1 MITNETTNKIP
12 TVAQWFETQRE
23 SVKNIEN
30 YKVIFSYLEIV
41 RKSYKELKGFLEAG
55 SISNNDFVG
64 LMKEFNIW
72 VFHDIQTGRLVVG
85 EINDNSFSEMLK
97 ETHDTK
103 YKADFEKLRVEV
115 YNRRI
120 HYKDFM
126 LIDTLN
132 FNFSKVT
139 LKANKEGNL
148 LEKNDEDVFQLL
160 QKKFLKAIDI
170 NEENIN
176 TQLNQYSSM
185 KMEIIDFFQDIV
197 TNTPSSTKMKLQ
209 AFFEDLLQM
218 NEFRKNP
225 VLSENFLQTVHL
237 HKAKDLKTIEIG
249 YSEHRQGGTS
259 HNVVGNSS
267 QSILSLLL
275 LEMNYPTEYPSV
287 IVSDVDETYNPE
299 REYPVGFQAEHK
311 LTDSFIYFLKEI
323 EGETG
328 KRVSEF
334 SSTEVGVVEQKI
346 NTYLKTMRHRVNK
359 FPYAQKHNHYQDRV
373 FVKFIKENATISK
386 EQG

>member
-148 LEKNDEDVFQLL
+148 LEKNDEEVFQLL

-185 KMEIIDFFQDIV
+185 KMEIIDFFQDII

-287 IVSDVDETYNPE
+287 IVSDIDETYNPE

>member
-1 MITNETTNKIP
+1 MITNTTNKIP
-12 TVAQWFETQRE
+12 TVTKWFETQRK

-30 YKVIFSYLEIV
+30 YKVIFSYLDIV
-41 RKSYKELKGFLEAG
+41 RPSYKELKGFLEAG

-72 VFHDIQTGRLVVG
+72 VFHDIQTGRLAVG
-85 EINDNSFSEMLK
+85 EINDSSFSEMLK
-97 ETHDTK
+97 ETHNTK
-103 YKADFEKLRVEV
+103 YKADFEKLRTEI

-139 LKANKEGNL
+139 LKANKEANL
-148 LEKNDEDVFQLL
+148 LERNNEEVFQLL

-249 YSEHRQGGTS
+249 YSEHGQGGTS

-287 IVSDVDETYNPE
+287 IVSDIDETYNPE

-311 LTDSFIYFLKEI
+311 LTNSFVHFLKEI
-323 EGETG
+323 EGESG
-328 KRVSEF
+328 KRISEF
-334 SSTEVGVVEQKI
+334 SSTELGVVEQKI
-346 NTYLKTMRHRVNK
+346 NTYLKTMKHRVNK
-359 FPYAQKHNHYQDRV
+359 FPHAQKHNHYQDRV
-373 FVKFIKENATISK
+373 FVKFIKEHATISK
-386 EQG
+386 E

>member
-267 QSILSLLL
+267 RSILSLLL

-287 IVSDVDETYNPE
+287 IVSDIDETYNLE

>member
-1 MITNETTNKIP
+1 LITNTTNTNKIP
-12 TVAQWFETQRE
+12 TVAKWFETQRE

-85 EINDNSFSEMLK
+85 EINDSSFSEMLK

-103 YKADFEKLRVEV
+103 YKADFEELNVEV

-126 LIDTLN
+126 LVDTTDFH
-132 FNFSKVT
+132 FNKGN
-139 LKANKEGNL
+139 LKANREAIL
-148 LEKNDEDVFQLL
+148 LDKSDEEVFQLL
-160 QKKFLKAIDI
+160 QKKFLKAIDK
-170 NEENIN
+170 NEEKVNI
-176 TQLNQYSSM
+176 QLDQYSSM
-185 KMEIIDFFQDIV
+185 KMDVIDFFQDIV
-197 TNTPSSTKMKLQ
+197 TNTPSSMKMKLQ

-225 VLSENFLQTVHL
+225 VLSENFLQTIHL
-237 HKAKDLKTIEIG
+237 HKAKDLETIEIG
-249 YSEHRQGGTS
+249 YSEYRQGGTS

-287 IVSDVDETYNPE
+287 IVSDIDETYNPE

-311 LTDSFIYFLKEI
+311 LTDSFVHFLKEI
-323 EGETG
+323 EGETN
-328 KRVSEF
+328 KRISEF
-334 SSTEVGVVEQKI
+334 SSTEIGAVEQKI
-346 NTYLKTMRHRVNK
+346 NSYLKTMRHKVNK
-359 FPYAQKHNHYQDRV
+359 FPHAQKHNHYQDRV
-373 FVKFIKENATISK
+373 FVKFIKEHATISK
-386 EQG
+386 E

>member
-1 MITNETTNKIP
+1 MITNTTNTNKIP
-12 TVAQWFETQRE
+12 TVAKWFETQRE

-85 EINDNSFSEMLK
+85 EINDSSFSEMLK

-103 YKADFEKLRVEV
+103 YKADFEELNVEV

-126 LIDTLN
+126 LVDTTDFH
-132 FNFSKVT
+132 FNKGN
-139 LKANKEGNL
+139 LKANREAIL
-148 LEKNDEDVFQLL
+148 LDKSDEEVFQLL
-160 QKKFLKAIDI
+160 QKKFLKAIDK
-170 NEENIN
+170 NEEKVNI
-176 TQLNQYSSM
+176 QLDQYSSM
-185 KMEIIDFFQDIV
+185 KMDVIDFFQDIV
-197 TNTPSSTKMKLQ
+197 TNTPSSMKMKLQ

-225 VLSENFLQTVHL
+225 VLSENFLQTIHL
-237 HKAKDLKTIEIG
+237 HKAKDLETIEIG
-249 YSEHRQGGTS
+249 YSEYRQGGTS

-287 IVSDVDETYNPE
+287 IVSDIDETYNPE

-311 LTDSFIYFLKEI
+311 LTDSFVHFLKEI
-323 EGETG
+323 EGETN
-328 KRVSEF
+328 KRISEF
-334 SSTEVGVVEQKI
+334 SSTEIGAVEQKI
-346 NTYLKTMRHRVNK
+346 NSYLKTMRHKVNK
-359 FPYAQKHNHYQDRV
+359 FPHAQKHNHYQDRV
-373 FVKFIKENATISK
+373 FVKFIKEHATISK
-386 EQG
+386 E

>member
-12 TVAQWFETQRE
+12 TVAQWFGTQRK

-41 RKSYKELKGFLEAG
+41 RQSYKELKGFLEAG

-72 VFHDIQTGRLVVG
+72 VFHDIQTGRLAVG
-85 EINDNSFSEMLK
+85 EINDSSFSEMLK

-103 YKADFEKLRVEV
+103 YKADFEKLRTEV

-197 TNTPSSTKMKLQ
+197 TNTPSSTQMKLQ
-209 AFFEDLLQM
+209 AFFEDLLQI

-237 HKAKDLKTIEIG
+237 HKTKDLKTIEIG

-287 IVSDVDETYNPE
+287 IVSDIDETYNPE

>member
-12 TVAQWFETQRE
+12 TVARWFETQRE
-23 SVKNIEN
+23 SVKNIEK

-85 EINDNSFSEMLK
+85 EINDSSFSEMLK

-103 YKADFEKLRVEV
+103 YKADFEKLRFEV

-139 LKANKEGNL
+139 LKANKEANL

-197 TNTPSSTKMKLQ
+197 TNTSSSTKMKLQ

-218 NEFRKNP
+218 NEFQKNP
-225 VLSENFLQTVHL
+225 LLSENFLQTVHL
-237 HKAKDLKTIEIG
+237 HKVKDLKTIEIG

-287 IVSDVDETYNPE
+287 IVSDIDETYNPE

-311 LTDSFIYFLKEI
+311 LTDSFVHFLKEI

-328 KRVSEF
+328 KRISDF
-334 SSTEVGVVEQKI
+334 SSTEIGAVEQKI
-346 NTYLKTMRHRVNK
+346 NSYLKTMRHKVNK
-359 FPYAQKHNHYQDRV
+359 FPHAQKHNHYQDRV
-373 FVKFIKENATISK
+373 FVKFIKEHATISK
-386 EQG
+386 E

>member
-1 MITNETTNKIP
+1 MITSEIKNNIP
-12 TVAQWFETQRE
+12 TVAKWFETQRE
-23 SVKNIEN
+23 SVKNVEN

-197 TNTPSSTKMKLQ
+197 TNTPSSTQMKLQ

-237 HKAKDLKTIEIG
+237 HKTKDLKTIEIG

-287 IVSDVDETYNPE
+287 IVSDIDETYNPE

>member
-1 MITNETTNKIP
+1 MITNTTNKIP
-12 TVAQWFETQRE
+12 TVAQWFEIQRE
-23 SVKNIEN
+23 SVCDIEN

-41 RKSYKELKGFLEAG
+41 RKSCKELKGFLKAE
-55 SISNNDFVG
+55 SISNNDFVE

-72 VFHDIQTGRLVVG
+72 VFHDIQTGRLAVG
-85 EINDNSFSEMLK
+85 EINDSSFSEMLK
-97 ETHDTK
+97 ETHNTK
-103 YKADFEKLRVEV
+103 YKADFEKLSVEV

-132 FNFSKVT
+132 FNFSKVN
-139 LKANKEGNL
+139 LKANKEANL
-148 LEKNDEDVFQLL
+148 LEKNDEEVFQLL

-170 NEENIN
+170 NEGNIN
-176 TQLNQYSSM
+176 TQLNQYGSM

-197 TNTPSSTKMKLQ
+197 TKTPSSTQMKLQ

-225 VLSENFLQTVHL
+225 VLSENFLQTIHL

-249 YSEHRQGGTS
+249 YSEHGQNGTS

-287 IVSDVDETYNPE
+287 IVSDIDETYNPE
-299 REYPVGFQAEHK
+299 IEYPVGFQAEHK
-311 LTDSFIYFLKEI
+311 LTDSFLHFLKGI

-328 KRVSEF
+328 KRISDF
-334 SSTEVGVVEQKI
+334 SSTEIGVVEQKI
-346 NTYLKTMRHRVNK
+346 NSYLKTMRHRVNK
-359 FPYAQKHNHYQDRV
+359 FPHAQKHNQYQDRV
-373 FVKFIKENATISK
+373 FVEFIKEHAKISK
-386 EQG
+386 E

>member
-12 TVAQWFETQRE
+12 TVAQWFGTQRK

-41 RKSYKELKGFLEAG
+41 RQSYKELKGFLEAG

-72 VFHDIQTGRLVVG
+72 VFHDIQTGRLAVG
-85 EINDNSFSEMLK
+85 EINDSFFSEMLK

-103 YKADFEKLRVEV
+103 YKADFEKLRTEV

-139 LKANKEGNL
+139 LKANKEANL
-148 LEKNDEDVFQLL
+148 LEKNDEEVFQLL

-259 HNVVGNSS
+259 HNIVGNSS

-287 IVSDVDETYNPE
+287 IVSDIDETYNPE

>member
-85 EINDNSFSEMLK
+85 GINDNSFSEMLK

-287 IVSDVDETYNPE
+287 IVSDIDETYNPE

>member
-267 QSILSLLL
+267 RSILSLLL

-287 IVSDVDETYNPE
+287 IVSDIDETYNPE

-311 LTDSFIYFLKEI
+311 LTNSFIYFLKEI

>member
-1 MITNETTNKIP
+1 MITNKIKNNIP

-23 SVKNIEN
+23 SVRDIEN

-41 RKSYKELKGFLEAG
+41 RKSYKELKGFLKAE

-72 VFHDIQTGRLVVG
+72 VFHDIQTGRLAVG
-85 EINDNSFSEMLK
+85 EINDSSFSEMLK

-103 YKADFEKLRVEV
+103 YKADFEKLSVEV

-132 FNFSKVT
+132 FNFSKLN
-139 LKANKEGNL
+139 LKANKEANL
-148 LEKNDEDVFQLL
+148 LDKSDEEVFQLL
-160 QKKFLKAIDI
+160 QKKFLKAIDK
-170 NEENIN
+170 NEEKVN
-176 TQLNQYSSM
+176 TQLDQYSSM
-185 KMEIIDFFQDIV
+185 KMDVIDFFQNIV
-197 TNTPSSTKMKLQ
+197 TDIPTSTQMKLQ

-225 VLSENFLQTVHL
+225 VLSENFLQTIHL

-249 YSEHRQGGTS
+249 YSEHEQGGTS

-287 IVSDVDETYNPE
+287 IVSDIDETYNPE

-311 LTDSFIYFLKEI
+311 LTDSFVHFLKEI
-323 EGETG
+323 EGETN
-328 KRVSEF
+328 KRISEF
-334 SSTEVGVVEQKI
+334 SSTEIGAVEQKI
-346 NTYLKTMRHRVNK
+346 NSYLKTMRHRVNK
-359 FPYAQKHNHYQDRV
+359 FPHAQKHNHYQDRV
-373 FVKFIKENATISK
+373 FVEFIKEHAKISK
-386 EQG
+386 E

>member
-197 TNTPSSTKMKLQ
+197 TNTPIFNENETSS
-209 AFFEDLLQM
+209 FFEDLLQM

-267 QSILSLLL
+267 RSILSLLL

-287 IVSDVDETYNPE
+287 IVSDIDETYNPE

>member
-1 MITNETTNKIP
+1 M
-12 TVAQWFETQRE
+12 AQWFGTQRE
-23 SVKNIEN
+23 SVKDIEN
-30 YKVIFSYLEIV
+30 YKVIFSYLKIV

-55 SISNNDFVG
+55 SISNKDFLG
-64 LMKEFNIW
+64 LMKEFNIS
-72 VFHDIQTGRLVVG
+72 VFHDTQTGRLVVG
-85 EINDNSFSEMLK
+85 EINDSSFSEMLK

-103 YKADFEKLRVEV
+103 YKADFEKLRTEV

-139 LKANKEGNL
+139 LKANKEANL

-209 AFFEDLLQM
+209 AFF
-218 NEFRKNP
+218 
-225 VLSENFLQTVHL
+225 
-237 HKAKDLKTIEIG
+237 
-249 YSEHRQGGTS
+249 
-259 HNVVGNSS
+259 
-267 QSILSLLL
+267 
-275 LEMNYPTEYPSV
+275 
-287 IVSDVDETYNPE
+287 
-299 REYPVGFQAEHK
+299 
-311 LTDSFIYFLKEI
+311 
-323 EGETG
+323 
-328 KRVSEF
+328 
-334 SSTEVGVVEQKI
+334 
-346 NTYLKTMRHRVNK
+346 
-359 FPYAQKHNHYQDRV
+359 
-373 FVKFIKENATISK
+373 
-386 EQG
+386 